1 MWWWC
6 LNIFIYIYFIK
17 RNVSFVCISEYPCDF
32 IKCNIS
38 LLCVSE
44 YLQELRDL
52 YKDYPLAPE
61 CLQIENILSNYQ
73 GHLLQDEGFIKPPPK
88 LVLNLCNKL
97 NYIIHYCNLKLNLK
111 LGLPLSTVHHVLSFN
126 QWPWLKNYIN
136 FLTLVNVQLWKMI
149 CKKISLSWWTMQYLV
164 NLHF

>member
-1 MWWWC
+1 M
-6 LNIFIYIYFIK
+6 LQHSPISIFKWLTDKDMEELDVMVVPVYIYIYIYIYFIK
-17 RNVSFVCISEYPCDF
+17 RNVSFLCISEYPRDF

-73 GHLLQDEGFIKPPPK
+73 DHLLQDEGFIKPPPK

-97 NYIIHYCNLKLNLK
+97 NYIIHYFNLKLNLK

-126 QWPWLKNYIN
+126 Q
-136 FLTLVNVQLWKMI
+136 
-149 CKKISLSWWTMQYLV
+149 
-164 NLHF
+164 